1 MDSGTW
7 PWSAEELRECD
18 DDDDDDDDEGKSSPA
33 QAIGW
38 SSSWIS
44 GGDEGLDTHR
54 IWRLLLL
61 CCGWEEHI
69 GAHRNIFGGD
79 GRSRFYGRKLNRL
92 LPTCFILHLLLQFT
106 DGN

>member
-44 GGDEGLDTHR
+44 GVMRDS
-54 IWRLLLL
+54 I
-61 CCGWEEHI
+61 HI
-69 GAHRNIFGGD
+69 EFGGCCCCVVAGKNISEPIGTFLVVMGGVD
-79 GRSRFYGRKLNRL
+79 SMGGS
-92 LPTCFILHLLLQFT
+92 
-106 DGN
+106 